1 MVSYTF
7 LNVYLLHLS
16 DMIENSRKWALARGL
31 VETNAVHGMEE
42 WRIPVER
49 SFEHTVS
56 KSHETNQRVNFVTED
71 IIGLIAFAP
80 LIDILCMGTCTFEYS
95 P

>member
-1 MVSYTF
+1 
-7 LNVYLLHLS
+7 
-16 DMIENSRKWALARGL
+16 MIENSRKWALARGL

-56 KSHETNQRVNFVTED
+56 KSHETKQKVNFVTED
-71 IIGLIAFAP
+71 IMGLIVWNIQSHMLH
-80 LIDILCMGTCTFEYS
+80 LIGILCVGTFKHS